1 MVTNTQHFKTLLEAE
16 KERLLQ
22 ELKGLGRINPDNPK
36 DWEATPDEMNTMRA
50 DKNEAADAIEEYE
63 TRSAVSVELESRL
76 QNINKA
82 LAKIEGNT
90 YGVCEVCEGAIEEDR
105 LEANPSAAT
114 CKAHLEG

>member
-63 TRSAVSVELESRL
+63 TRAAISVELESRL

-82 LAKIEGNT
+82 LEKIENNA
-90 YGVCEVCEGAIEEDR
+90 YGMCEVCGGTIEEDR